1 MIPIVVIASLIVGMV
16 AGLWI
21 KPARLE
27 FCSTC
32 GTSLGCLACREVRD
46 GASRSRRTA

>member
-1 MIPIVVIASLIVGMV
+1 MIPIVVIASLAVGMV

-21 KPARLE
+21 KPTHLE

-32 GTSLGCLACREVRD
+32 GMSLACLACREVKD
-46 GASRSRRTA
+46 GAPRSRRTA